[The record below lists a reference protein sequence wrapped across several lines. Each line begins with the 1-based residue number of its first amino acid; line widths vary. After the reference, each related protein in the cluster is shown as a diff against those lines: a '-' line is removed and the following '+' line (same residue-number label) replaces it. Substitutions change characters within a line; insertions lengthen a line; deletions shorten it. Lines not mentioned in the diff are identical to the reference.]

1 MQRDEDIGVSSEVYV
16 APDVVWRAV
25 EIIVE
30 LSPRDARW
38 AVCIVVV
45 PVPLRATTRR
55 VDDVVGMAARAVDAP
70 DVARRADTLRVAV
83 AARAVDAPDV
93 ARRADTLRVAVA
105 ARADVVVVA
114 RRGTTLRVAA
124 VPFDFVRVKTL
135 ICAFEFD
142 GVTPGFNCVRM
153 VLFMY
158 GYRLLYVFALT

>member
-1 MQRDEDIGVSSEVYV
+1 MQRDDVTGSESVTYV
-16 APDVVWRAV
+16 APVLVWRAV
-25 EIIVE
+25 DTFDVP
-30 LSPRDARW
+30 LPRVVLWPARI
-38 AVCIVVV
+38 AVV

-55 VDDVVGMAARAVDAP
+55 VDEDVGVAARAVDVP

-83 AARAVDAPDV
+83 AACADVAARAVDAPVV
-93 ARRADTLRVAVA
+93 AL
-105 ARADVVVVA
+105 RADVVVVA

-124 VPFDFVRVKTL
+124 VPFDLVRAKTL

>member
-55 VDDVVGMAARAVDAP
+55 VDDVAGMAARAVDVP

-83 AARAVDAPDV
+83 AARADV
-93 ARRADTLRVAVA
+93 AARAVDVPDVA

>member
-38 AVCIVVV
+38 AVGIVVV

-55 VDDVVGMAARAVDAP
+55 VDDVVGMAARAVDVP
-70 DVARRADTLRVAV
+70 DVARRVDTLRVAV
-83 AARAVDAPDV
+83 AARADV
-93 ARRADTLRVAVA
+93 AARAVDVPDVA

>member
-55 VDDVVGMAARAVDAP
+55 VDDVVGMAARAVD
-70 DVARRADTLRVAV
+70 V
-83 AARAVDAPDV
+83 PDV

>member
-55 VDDVVGMAARAVDAP
+55 VDDVVGMAARAVDVP
-70 DVARRADTLRVAV
+70 DVARRADTLRVV
-83 AARAVDAPDV
+83 
-93 ARRADTLRVAVA
+93 VA

>member
-55 VDDVVGMAARAVDAP
+55 VDDVVGMAARAVD
-70 DVARRADTLRVAV
+70 V
-83 AARAVDAPDV
+83 PDV

-114 RRGTTLRVAA
+114 RRGTTLRVEV
-124 VPFDFVRVKTL
+124 VPFDLVRAKTL

-142 GVTPGFNCVRM
+142 GVTPGFNWVRM

>member
-55 VDDVVGMAARAVDAP
+55 VDDVVGMAARAVDVP

-83 AARAVDAPDV
+83 AVRADVAARAVDVPD
-93 ARRADTLRVAVA
+93 VA

-124 VPFDFVRVKTL
+124 VPFDLVRAKTL

-142 GVTPGFNCVRM
+142 GVTPGFNWVRM

>member
-45 PVPLRATTRR
+45 LVPLRATTRR
-55 VDDVVGMAARAVDAP
+55 VDDVVGMAARAVDVP

-83 AARAVDAPDV
+83 AARADV
-93 ARRADTLRVAVA
+93 AARAVDVPDVA

>member
-55 VDDVVGMAARAVDAP
+55 VDDVVGMAARAVDVP

-83 AARAVDAPDV
+83 AARADV
-93 ARRADTLRVAVA
+93 AARAVDVPDGA

-124 VPFDFVRVKTL
+124 VPFDLVRAKTL

-142 GVTPGFNCVRM
+142 GVTPGFNWVRM

>member
-1 MQRDEDIGVSSEVYV
+1 MQRDEDIGVLSEVYV

-55 VDDVVGMAARAVDAP
+55 VDDVVGMAARAVDVP

-83 AARAVDAPDV
+83 AARADV
-93 ARRADTLRVAVA
+93 AARAVDVPDVA

>member
-1 MQRDEDIGVSSEVYV
+1 MQRDEDIGVSSDVYV

-55 VDDVVGMAARAVDAP
+55 VDDVVGMAARAVDVP
-70 DVARRADTLRVAV
+70 DVARRADTLRVVVAARADV
-83 AARAVDAPDV
+83 AARAVDVPD
-93 ARRADTLRVAVA
+93 VA

>member
-55 VDDVVGMAARAVDAP
+55 VDDVVGMAARAVDVP

-83 AARAVDAPDV
+83 AARADVAERAVDAPVV
-93 ARRADTLRVAVA
+93 AL
-105 ARADVVVVA
+105 RADVVVVA

>member
-55 VDDVVGMAARAVDAP
+55 VDDVVGMAARAVDVP
-70 DVARRADTLRVAV
+70 DVARRADILRVV
-83 AARAVDAPDV
+83 
-93 ARRADTLRVAVA
+93 VA

-114 RRGTTLRVAA
+114 RRGTTLRVVA

>member
-55 VDDVVGMAARAVDAP
+55 VDDVVGMAARAVDVP
-70 DVARRADTLRVAV
+70 DVARRADTLRVVVAARADV
-83 AARAVDAPDV
+83 AARAVDVPD
-93 ARRADTLRVAVA
+93 VA

>member
-38 AVCIVVV
+38 AVRIVVV

-55 VDDVVGMAARAVDAP
+55 VDDVVGMAARAVDVP

-83 AARAVDAPDV
+83 AARADV
-93 ARRADTLRVAVA
+93 AARAVDVPDVA

>member
-1 MQRDEDIGVSSEVYV
+1 MQRDDVTGSESVTYV
-16 APDVVWRAV
+16 APVLVWRAV
-25 EIIVE
+25 DTFDVP
-30 LSPRDARW
+30 LPRVDLWPVRIA
-38 AVCIVVV
+38 VV

-55 VDDVVGMAARAVDAP
+55 VDEDVG
-70 DVARRADTLRVAV
+70 V
-83 AARAVDAPDV
+83 AARAVDVPDV

-105 ARADVVVVA
+105 ARADVAARAADAPVVALRDDVVVVA
-114 RRGTTLRVAA
+114 RRGTTLRVAV

>member
-55 VDDVVGMAARAVDAP
+55 VDDVVGMAARAVDVP

-83 AARAVDAPDV
+83 AARADVAARAADAPVV
-93 ARRADTLRVAVA
+93 AL
-105 ARADVVVVA
+105 RADVVVVA

>member
-55 VDDVVGMAARAVDAP
+55 VDDVVGMAARAD
-70 DVARRADTLRVAV
+70 V
-83 AARAVDAPDV
+83 AARAVDVPDV

>member
-1 MQRDEDIGVSSEVYV
+1 MQRDEDIGVSFEVYV

-55 VDDVVGMAARAVDAP
+55 VDDVVGMAARAVD
-70 DVARRADTLRVAV
+70 V
-83 AARAVDAPDV
+83 PDV

>member
-55 VDDVVGMAARAVDAP
+55 VDDVVGMAARAVDVP
-70 DVARRADTLRVAV
+70 DVARRVDTLRVAV
-83 AARAVDAPDV
+83 AARADVAARAVDVPDV
-93 ARRADTLRVAVA
+93 AL
-105 ARADVVVVA
+105 RADVVVVA

>member
-1 MQRDEDIGVSSEVYV
+1 MQRDDVTGSESVTYV
-16 APDVVWRAV
+16 APVLVWRAV
-25 EIIVE
+25 DTFDVP
-30 LSPRDARW
+30 LPRVVLWPVRIA
-38 AVCIVVV
+38 VV

-55 VDDVVGMAARAVDAP
+55 VDEDVG
-70 DVARRADTLRVAV
+70 V
-83 AARAVDAPDV
+83 AARAVDVPDV

-105 ARADVVVVA
+105 ARADVAARAADVPVVVLRADVVVVA
-114 RRGTTLRVAA
+114 RRGTTLRVA
-124 VPFDFVRVKTL
+124 VGPFDFVRAKTL

>member
-25 EIIVE
+25 DIIVE

-55 VDDVVGMAARAVDAP
+55 VDDVVGMAARAVDVP

-83 AARAVDAPDV
+83 AARADV
-93 ARRADTLRVAVA
+93 AARAVDVPDVA

>member
-1 MQRDEDIGVSSEVYV
+1 MYV

-55 VDDVVGMAARAVDAP
+55 VDDVVGMAARAVDVP
-70 DVARRADTLRVAV
+70 DVARRVDTLRVAV
-83 AARAVDAPDV
+83 AARADVAARAVDVPDV
-93 ARRADTLRVAVA
+93 AL
-105 ARADVVVVA
+105 RADVVVVA

>member
-1 MQRDEDIGVSSEVYV
+1 MQRDDVTGSESVTYV
-16 APDVVWRAV
+16 APVLVWRAV
-25 EIIVE
+25 DTFDVP
-30 LSPRDARW
+30 LPRVVLWPARI
-38 AVCIVVV
+38 AVV

-55 VDDVVGMAARAVDAP
+55 VDEDVGVAARAVDVP

-83 AARAVDAPDV
+83 AARADVAERAVDAPVV
-93 ARRADTLRVAVA
+93 ALW
-105 ARADVVVVA
+105 ADVVVVA

-124 VPFDFVRVKTL
+124 VPFDLVRAKTL

-142 GVTPGFNCVRM
+142 GVTPGFNWVRM

>member
-1 MQRDEDIGVSSEVYV
+1 MQRDEDIGVLSEVYV

-55 VDDVVGMAARAVDAP
+55 VDDVVGMAARAVDVP

-83 AARAVDAPDV
+83 AARADVAARAVDVPDV
-93 ARRADTLRVAVA
+93 AV
-105 ARADVVVVA
+105 RADVVVVA

>member
-55 VDDVVGMAARAVDAP
+55 VDDVVGMAARAVDVP
-70 DVARRADTLRVAV
+70 DVARRVDTLRVAV
-83 AARAVDAPDV
+83 AARADV
-93 ARRADTLRVAVA
+93 AARAVDVPDVA